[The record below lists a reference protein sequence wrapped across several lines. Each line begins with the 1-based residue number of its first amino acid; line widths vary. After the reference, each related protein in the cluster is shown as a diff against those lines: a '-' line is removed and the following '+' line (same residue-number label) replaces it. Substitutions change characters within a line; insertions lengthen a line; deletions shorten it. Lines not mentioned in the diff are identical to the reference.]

1 MESPIQWT
9 WIWANS
15 GRYWRI
21 GKPGVLQFMESQ
33 RVGQDL
39 VTKQQHMI
47 YTYTHI
53 CLHTHTHNGFLTL
66 NDSILCVFSSGR
78 NFLLEKKLG
87 LSTLRA
93 LTDRAS
99 RAPSELPSW
108 TTCTS
113 LPLVWTKLPPVSVV
127 VLILA
132 HCVFRWISALV
143 FSCFHITSDVQLLH
157 LASFIIDAQIHR
169 TGIAIWFFSHLLFKK
184 YLFIFGSS

>member
-66 NDSILCVFSSGR
+66 MIPFFVFSPQGGAFSWKKNWGCLLWELSQTGLHEPLRSFLHGPLALHSHWCGQSCLLFQLLFSFWPTVFSGEY
-78 NFLLEKKLG
+78 LLWCSLVFI
-87 LSTLRA
+87 LLQMSSYFTW
-93 LTDRAS
+93 
-99 RAPSELPSW
+99 LPS
-108 TTCTS
+108 S
-113 LPLVWTKLPPVSVV
+113 
-127 VLILA
+127 
-132 HCVFRWISALV
+132 
-143 FSCFHITSDVQLLH
+143 
-157 LASFIIDAQIHR
+157 
-169 TGIAIWFFSHLLFKK
+169 
-184 YLFIFGSS
+184 